1 MLQERPSDT
10 AAKLLDTA
18 ASILTANGFEL
29 VTNDKRLFPSL
40 RPDLAALKGGLLL
53 VFAVKAF
60 SAMGQFLTASEMNDI
75 RQELDR
81 VVAKNNPSKDP
92 RVKRVQPA
100 ALVMTPEDVVV
111 HSEES
116 DIQWLVVR
124 DYDQLPEQM
133 DRVLP

>member
-1 MLQERPSDT
+1 MLRERPSDT

-18 ASILTANGFEL
+18 VGILTANGFEV
-29 VTNDKRLFPSL
+29 VTNDQKLFPSL

-60 SAMGQFLTASEMNDI
+60 SAMGQFLSASEINDI
-75 RQELDR
+75 REELDR

-92 RVKRVQPA
+92 RVRRVQRA

-111 HSEES
+111 QSEGS

-124 DYDQLPEQM
+124 DYDQLPEQI